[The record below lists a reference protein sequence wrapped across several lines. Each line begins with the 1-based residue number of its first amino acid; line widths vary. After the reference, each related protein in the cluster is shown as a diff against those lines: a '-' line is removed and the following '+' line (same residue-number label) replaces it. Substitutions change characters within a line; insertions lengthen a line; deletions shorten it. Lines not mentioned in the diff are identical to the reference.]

1 MKTYEETTEWLFKQ
15 FPSYQ
20 NQGAGAYK
28 PDLHTISK
36 LLKALGNPHSGL
48 QCIHVAGTNGK
59 GSTSHMIASILME
72 LGYKVGVFSSPH
84 LKDFRERIRIN
95 GNMIPQTTV
104 VNWVNHKLPT
114 LNLDYSPSF
123 FELSFALAVDYF
135 NEQNCDFC
143 ILESGMGGRL
153 DATNIISPLVSVI
166 TNIGL
171 DHKQFLGNTRKEI
184 AREKAGIIK
193 PGVPVVIYEK
203 DEETQ
208 EVFESVAK
216 EKNSTIYWVQQ
227 DISYKTDLTG
237 IFQQANA
244 ATAVATILELEK
256 MNRIAPAQKA
266 IEQGLQKVKINT
278 SFQGRMEKLSDAPQT
293 FLDGAHN
300 IEGIKA
306 LLDNFQD
313 LKDTAVLHIVYGA
326 SNDKELEN
334 IFPLFPENSHL
345 YFTSFSNLRSFRIEE
360 LQKRSEHLLQK
371 RTFFSNP
378 HEALK
383 SAQTTAK
390 EKDTILIFGSLF
402 LVSDFF

>member
-1 MKTYEETTEWLFKQ
+1 MKTYEETTEWLFEQ

-95 GNMIPQTTV
+95 GSMIPQTAV

-123 FELSFALAVDYF
+123 FELSFAIAVDYF

-143 ILESGMGGRL
+143 ILEAGMGGRL

-203 DEETQ
+203 DVETQ

-227 DISYKTDLTG
+227 GVSYKTDLPG

-244 ATAVATILELEK
+244 ATAVATIHELEK
-256 MNRIAPAQKA
+256 ANAITPAQKA
-266 IEQGLQKVKINT
+266 IQQGLQKVKINT

-306 LLDNFQD
+306 LLENFQD
-313 LKDTAVLHIVYGA
+313 LKDTSLHIIYGA

-334 IFPLFPENSHL
+334 IFTLFPENSRL
-345 YFTSFSNLRSFRIEE
+345 YFTSFANPRSFSIEE
-360 LQKRSEHLLQK
+360 LQERSEHLLQK

-378 HEALK
+378 LEALK